1 MTVFMGNPNASRR
14 VRKEAP
20 QKVPAPAGEIEGEGP
35 GWKEVEPP
43 AKRKAGKAA
52 PVIFKEEP
60 APVDAEPVPAPKA
73 KAKAKA
79 KAKPAD
85 DQPTDK
91 KPKAKAKAE
100 PKAKPKAKAK
110 AEPKAKKAEKAK
122 APVEVKPEKVKA
134 PKRSK
139 GRRPPPLPV
148 EGKVTKILLR
158 LTAQDVHDIDTH
170 RGDLTRPAFIHHLA
184 RTGVHSKGRRITD

>member
-14 VRKEAP
+14 VRKEAAE
-20 QKVPAPAGEIEGEGP
+20 KVPAPAGEIEGEGP

-43 AKRKAGKAA
+43 AKRKASKPA
-52 PVIFKEEP
+52 PVIFKEEEP
-60 APVDAEPVPAPKA
+60 TPDPVKVKA
-73 KAKAKA
+73 KAKV
-79 KAKPAD
+79 KPAD

-110 AEPKAKKAEKAK
+110 AEPKAKKAVKAIV
-122 APVEVKPEKVKA
+122 PVEVKPEEVKA

-139 GRRPPPLPV
+139 GRRAPPEPV
-148 EGKVTKILLR
+148 DGKVTKILLR
-158 LTAQDVHDIDTH
+158 LTTQDVRDIDAN
-170 RGDLTRPAFIHHLA
+170 RGALTRPAFIHHLA
-184 RTGVHSKGRRITD
+184 RIGVHSKGRRITD